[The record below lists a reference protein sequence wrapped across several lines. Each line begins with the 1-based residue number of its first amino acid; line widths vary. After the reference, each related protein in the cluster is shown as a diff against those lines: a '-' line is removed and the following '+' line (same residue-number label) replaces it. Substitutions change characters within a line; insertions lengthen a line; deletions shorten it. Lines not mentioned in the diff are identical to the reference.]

1 LTTWAWAALPVGTF
15 TLPQPAL
22 VMPPWIFDVHLRGR
36 AGRLRRG
43 RPFGFRHLSAAGRWD
58 QVRPAHPELVLDLRD
73 PHNGLLINAAS
84 PHAVDTAA
92 IHNMLP
98 GAYQAGGVRW
108 VYPLSV
114 NTRRPARAPP

>member
-1 LTTWAWAALPVGTF
+1 
-15 TLPQPAL
+15 
-22 VMPPWIFDVHLRGR
+22 M
-36 AGRLRRG
+36 
-43 RPFGFRHLSAAGRWD
+43 
-58 QVRPAHPELVLDLRD
+58 LDLRD